1 MLKGWHIL
9 EDVARRS
16 GGTFKAGD
24 ATKAGVHPR
33 DLYALRDEGYLV
45 ELSRGVFRVA
55 SAEMSP
61 YLDLVA
67 VSRRSPQ
74 GAICLNSA
82 LSFWDLTDEVPGEV
96 HLAVPRGSHRPS
108 IDYPP
113 TRVHVFATVTFPL
126 GREKV
131 QLESDEEI
139 TIYSPERSV
148 VDAMRLR
155 NQVGTDVAYEALRRY
170 LRRPGASTGNL
181 LRLAR
186 RLRSGGP
193 VRDAL
198 QVLTG

>member
-45 ELSRGVFRVA
+45 ELSRGVFRLA
-55 SAEMSP
+55 NAEMSP

-113 TRVHVFATVTFPL
+113 TRVHVFAAVTFQL